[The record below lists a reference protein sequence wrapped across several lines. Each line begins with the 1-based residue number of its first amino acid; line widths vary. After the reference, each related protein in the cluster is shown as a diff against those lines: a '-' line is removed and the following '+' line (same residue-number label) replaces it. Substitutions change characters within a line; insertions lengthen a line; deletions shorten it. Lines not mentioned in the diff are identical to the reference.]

1 MAATERLAAALAN
14 VAVMGDVIAL
24 RGDLG
29 AGKTAFAR
37 AFIRA
42 AGDAQGLTID
52 EVPSPTF
59 TIVQLYDELTPPIWH
74 VDLYRLE
81 HVNETIELGLE
92 EGFETAIS
100 LIEWPDRLGNELPP
114 QHLDLTLVQGA
125 TEEARVAQLGPH
137 GAWASRL
144 DVLRDFQ

>member
-1 MAATERLAAALAN
+1 MAATERLATALAD
-14 VAVMGDVIAL
+14 VAARGDVIAL

-42 AGDAQGLTID
+42 AGDAQGIPID

-59 TIVQLYDELTPPIWH
+59 TIVQLYDEIDPPIWH

-92 EGFETAIS
+92 EGFESAIS
-100 LIEWPDRLGNELPP
+100 LIEWPDRLGAELPP
-114 QHLDLTLVQGA
+114 ERLDLTLLQGA
-125 TEEARVAQLGPH
+125 TEDARVAQLTPH
-137 GAWASRL
+137 GTWAVRL
-144 DVLRDFQ
+144 DGLRGLP